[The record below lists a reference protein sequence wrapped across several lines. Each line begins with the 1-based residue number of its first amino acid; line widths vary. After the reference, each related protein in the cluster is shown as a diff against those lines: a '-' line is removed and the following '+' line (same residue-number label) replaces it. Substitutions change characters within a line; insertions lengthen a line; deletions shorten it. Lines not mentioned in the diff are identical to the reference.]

1 MGQYGV
7 VVPAGQ
13 VAKSPIEAQNI
24 AMKLGKLLIYNDD
37 ISFVPGLND
46 NKLGYRH
53 GSGGVVRLK
62 REKGPGDL
70 YRL

>member
-1 MGQYGV
+1 MRQYGV

-24 AMKLGKLLIYNDD
+24 AIKLGKLIHNGD
-37 ISFVPGLND
+37 ISSPGLND

-53 GSGGVVRLK
+53 SSGDVVRLK
-62 REKGPGDL
+62 REKGPSDL

>member
-1 MGQYGV
+1 MGKYGV

-24 AMKLGKLLIYNDD
+24 AIKLGKLIYNSD
-37 ISFVPGLND
+37 INSPGLND

-53 GSGGVVRLK
+53 GSGDVVRLK
-62 REKGPGDL
+62 REKGLGGL

>member
-1 MGQYGV
+1 MGKYGV

-13 VAKSPIEAQNI
+13 VAKSPIEAKNI
-24 AMKLGKLLIYNDD
+24 AIKLGKLICNGD
-37 ISFVPGLND
+37 INSPGLKD
-46 NKLGYRH
+46 NRLGYRH
-53 GSGGVVRLK
+53 GSGDVVRLK

>member
-1 MGQYGV
+1 MSKYGV

-24 AMKLGKLLIYNDD
+24 AIKLGKLIYNSD
-37 ISFVPGLND
+37 INSPGLND

-53 GSGGVVRLK
+53 GSGDVVRLK
-62 REKGPGDL
+62 REKGLGGL